1 MSTTRKATE
10 DGGLRGMTRISAYPT
25 PMDNRPDVP
34 SLADRRAEL
43 KALVN
48 LALQRCAELVVKRSW
63 YSAPKDAD
71 RVALYDAA
79 RGRRP
84 ANAENIARV
93 IAHGGADELAESL
106 YQLGR
111 RHQPTPC
118 VREASLAE
126 TQANGPLNEVQEKLA
141 ADPTN
146 PAYLE
151 AAYEYVMKQIAASR
165 DYAAALSHKLQK
177 VNS

>member
-1 MSTTRKATE
+1 MVGASVLAYQTNLSPMSE
-10 DGGLRGMTRISAYPT
+10 SL
-25 PMDNRPDVP
+25 NRPESP

-43 KALVN
+43 KALVS
-48 LALQRCAELVVKRSW
+48 LAFQRCAEVVVKRSW

-93 IAHGGADELAESL
+93 IAHGGADELAESI

-111 RHQPTPC
+111 RQKPVPC
-118 VREASLAE
+118 VKEASLAE
-126 TQANGPLNEVQEKLA
+126 TRANAPLNEVQEKLA
-141 ADPTN
+141 ADPEN
-146 PAYLE
+146 RAHLE
-151 AAYEYVMKQIAASR
+151 AFIEFGRQQLDATRVAIDAAF
-165 DYAAALSHKLQK
+165 HKLEK
-177 VNS
+177 VS